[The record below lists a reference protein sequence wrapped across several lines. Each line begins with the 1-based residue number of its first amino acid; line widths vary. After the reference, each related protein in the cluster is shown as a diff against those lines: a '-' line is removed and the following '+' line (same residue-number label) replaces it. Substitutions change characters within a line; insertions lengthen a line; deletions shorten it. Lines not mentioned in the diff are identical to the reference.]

1 MTENQKQ
8 TSVYLYGASGHAKV
22 IIEILEINDITVLG
36 LYDDNPEINKLIG
49 FPVWHPEKQNF
60 PSDGLFILSMGNNKH
75 RLAITKKHSFNYYTA
90 IHLSSIVSPS
100 ASIDEGTVIM
110 PNSVINTGC
119 SIGKHVIVNTSAS
132 IDHDCI
138 IEDFAHIS
146 PNATLCGNVHI
157 GEGTHVGAGAVIIP
171 GIKIGKWVTIGA
183 GAVVI
188 TNIPDYAVV
197 VGVPAKILKYNPHE

>member
-1 MTENQKQ
+1 M
-8 TSVYLYGASGHAKV
+8 YLYGAKGHAKV
-22 IIEILEINDITVLG
+22 VIELLELSGKKI
-36 LYDDNPEINKLIG
+36 
-49 FPVWHPEKQNF
+49 
-60 PSDGLFILSMGNNKH
+60 DGLFDDNGEIVALSGYKVSSPPGKDEK
-75 RLAITKKHSFNYYTA
+75 ITA
-90 IHLSSIVSPS
+90 EVVISIGDNEARKRISERFKFQYASVVHPKALVSLR
-100 ASIDEGTVIM
+100 SIIGEGTVVM
-110 PNSVINTGC
+110 GNATINC
-119 SIGKHVIVNTSAS
+119 STKIGKHVIVNTSAS

-171 GIKIGKWVTIGA
+171 GIKIGQWVTIGA